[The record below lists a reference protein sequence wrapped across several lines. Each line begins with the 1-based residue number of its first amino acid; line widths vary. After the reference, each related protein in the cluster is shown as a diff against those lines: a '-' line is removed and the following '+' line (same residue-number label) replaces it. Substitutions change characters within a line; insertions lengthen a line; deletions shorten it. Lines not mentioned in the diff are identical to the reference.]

1 MDILDFWSLD
11 MTNNKSQKKLRPK
24 QSKIWIKT
32 NNPTK
37 IKIVIAIKVSK
48 MMSKKYS
55 YVVQENSVSCSGKK
69 PNGRDFKHE
78 LFVQIDLTSFYSI
91 YFI

>member
-55 YVVQENSVSCSGKK
+55 YVVKVRFTQKVLAKCE
-69 PNGRDFKHE
+69 
-78 LFVQIDLTSFYSI
+78 IDI
-91 YFI
+91 